1 MSSIPENQRLDTIRE
16 IFEDADI
23 YGYIHNGQAYIDT
36 YDVVADKVLPKLLKD
51 QSISQIQNIIWE
63 EFYKF
68 ICTGH
73 IGNTKDRFSISRAE
87 AKLVMGHPEKFKD
100 LAHNIRHTLLGI

>member
-1 MSSIPENQRLDTIRE
+1 MTILENHRLDLIRE
-16 IFEDADI
+16 MFEDADV
-23 YGYIHNGQAYIDT
+23 YGYIHKGQAYIDT
-36 YDVVADKVLPKLLKD
+36 YDVVADKVLSKLFKD

-68 ICTGH
+68 ICVGYM
-73 IGNTKDRFSISRAE
+73 GNTKEKFSISRAE
-87 AKLVMGHPEKFKD
+87 AKLVMGYPEQFKD